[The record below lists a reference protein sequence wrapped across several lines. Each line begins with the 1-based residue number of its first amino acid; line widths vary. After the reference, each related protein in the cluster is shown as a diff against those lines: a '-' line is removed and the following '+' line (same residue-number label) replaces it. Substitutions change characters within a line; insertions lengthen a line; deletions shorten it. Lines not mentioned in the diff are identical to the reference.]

1 MDNHNIPMIVDPAVS
16 CLGVGNDVK
25 EEDAKNT
32 SRRLDYLFVYGTFQ
46 KDDIYMKGLKSFNFP
61 WKED

>member
-32 SRRLDYLFVYGTFQ
+32 SRMLEARLFICIWNVP
-46 KDDIYMKGLKSFNFP
+46 KR
-61 WKED
+61 